1 MSFRTAILLA
11 ASLSL
16 LFIARAH
23 ATPDFEASALPEPKA
38 ELVVV
43 EARGCKYCGLFRRN
57 VLPLYAISPR
67 AREVPL
73 RFVGLAAAKSGKLSL
88 TTPIDVLPTI
98 LLLRD
103 GREVG
108 RIPGY
113 LAPENFFHSVNYL
126 LSRTR

>member
-1 MSFRTAILLA
+1 MPFRAAILLA

-16 LFIARAH
+16 VLIARAH
-23 ATPDFEASALPEPKA
+23 ATPDFETSALPEPRV

-43 EARGCKYCGLFRRN
+43 EAPGCKYCRLFRRN
-57 VLPLYAISPR
+57 IFPLYAISPR
-67 AREVPL
+67 AREAPL
-73 RFVGLAAAKSGKLSL
+73 RFVELAAAKSGKLSL
-88 TTPIDVLPTI
+88 RAPIDVLPTI

-113 LAPENFFHSVNYL
+113 LAPDNFFHSVNDL